1 MGIAKKKKKKKKE
14 VPCVIGMGCMI
25 LDGKLIT
32 CSLEIIEI
40 MLLIPCVMPIFK
52 RKKTLPCQFSKHKRK
67 EKKRKS
73 ITDQQWSQPL
83 DYYCYKSKFLDVSM
97 GLVGRWLELGHL
109 LLQCCTKSKCNQQ
122 TSPILPLLYVITYV
136 HFISVQSW
144 LPQD

>member
-1 MGIAKKKKKKKKE
+1 VGIASEEEEEEEEEEKKKKT
-14 VPCVIGMGCMI
+14 CVIGMGFMT

-52 RKKTLPCQFSKHKRK
+52 RKETLPCQFSKHKRK

-83 DYYCYKSKFLDVSM
+83 HYYCYKSKFLDISM

-122 TSPILPLLYVITYV
+122 TPPILPLLYVITYAN
-136 HFISVQSW
+136 FISVQS
-144 LPQD
+144 